1 MGVLYRACKEV
12 MRQNFIQDLLAK
24 GFTENKNGVSVY
36 DLTYDELRHEVA
48 MLEFK
53 DINTD
58 NDQNK
63 WF

>member
-1 MGVLYRACKEV
+1 

>member
-1 MGVLYRACKEV
+1 
-12 MRQNFIQDLLAK
+12 MRQNFIQDLLAR
-24 GFTENKNGVSVY
+24 GVTENKKGVNVY

>member
-1 MGVLYRACKEV
+1 LGVQYWACKEV

-24 GFTENKNGVSVY
+24 GVTENKKGVNVY